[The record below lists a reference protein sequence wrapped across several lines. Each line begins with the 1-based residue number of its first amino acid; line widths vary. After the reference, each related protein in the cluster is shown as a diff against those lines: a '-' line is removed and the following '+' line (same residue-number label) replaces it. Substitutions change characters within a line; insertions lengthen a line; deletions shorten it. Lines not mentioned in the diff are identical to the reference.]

1 MRRTIRFAAITASIA
16 AAGFAGA
23 GVAEAASI
31 GFGPGPVGT
40 GYLDQNTI
48 NGKDGYVNVNGDA
61 SYTVPSSLNGCSMY
75 CANTLYGS
83 GSVYQGTSTGTG
95 FSLFGQIASLLPYHA
110 FSYTYSTLSG
120 PYLSYS

>member
-1 MRRTIRFAAITASIA
+1 MRRTLTLAALTAGIA
-16 AAGFAGA
+16 AAAIGP
-23 GVAEAASI
+23 AAANAQTI
-31 GFGPGPVGT
+31 GFGPGPLGT
-40 GYLDQNTI
+40 GYIDQNTI

-95 FSLFGQIASLLPYHA
+95 FSLFGQIASPLPYHA

-120 PYLSYS
+120 PYLSYN